1 MTEVSQHSFHKMKTF
16 VAPTLVILLHPPALP
31 DCPMIVCEDNLV
43 PRAFPLTNGTGG
55 SVSFS
60 KGKALGRARYEDNKC
75 KQLFKEEPFILV
87 LLFLPFNTKKQ
98 ATIGDKIVETLYSN
112 RVTSE
117 NKRIHTPQQ
126 SRPFIVGV
134 FVVFY
139 R

>member
-1 MTEVSQHSFHKMKTF
+1 MGLAAQSHFL
-16 VAPTLVILLHPPALP
+16 A
-31 DCPMIVCEDNLV
+31 
-43 PRAFPLTNGTGG
+43 
-55 SVSFS
+55 
-60 KGKALGRARYEDNKC
+60 GKALGRAWYADNKC

-117 NKRIHTPQQ
+117 NKRIHTPPP
-126 SRPFIVGV
+126 SRPFKVGV

>member
-1 MTEVSQHSFHKMKTF
+1 MKTF
-16 VAPTLVILLHPPALP
+16 VTPTLVILLHPLALP

-43 PRAFPLTNGTGG
+43 RRAFPLTNGSGG

-60 KGKALGRARYEDNKC
+60 TGKALERAWYEDNKC
-75 KQLFKEEPFILV
+75 KQLFTEEPFMLV

-117 NKRIHTPQQ
+117 NKRIHTPPPF
-126 SRPFIVGV
+126 RPFKVGV